1 MATPPKQTRVLL
13 IDDDEED
20 YLIVRSL
27 FAKIPHTPFMLDWV
41 GTFEDGAASISAAN
55 HDVYLIDYRLGMH
68 NGLELLKDIDLQSV
82 ETPFIILTG
91 AGDEEIERKAMRTG
105 VADYLVKGSFD
116 ADLLSRV
123 IRYSLQRKHMEAQR
137 IQHLVEVN
145 DSKDEFI
152 ALASHELRTPAS
164 AVKQYLGMLMDGY
177 AGEVPTEQMPF
188 LKTAFESN
196 ERQIKIINDILLV
209 AQLDLRK
216 LTMHKEPL
224 DVAKMMHGIL
234 KDVPRLTDRES
245 PATYD
250 NPRAAIRVNAD
261 PNYLRMALTNIAENA
276 AKYTPSDRPIAI
288 RIAREDDRKVEI
300 IVQDEGVGIARQDID
315 KLFKKFSRIQNPLSV
330 EVGGTGL
337 GLYWADQIIKLHG
350 GFIKVVS
357 APGKGSTF
365 TVVLPMWQ
373 PNA

>member
-1 MATPPKQTRVLL
+1 MVAPTKQTHVLL

-27 FAKIPHTPFMLDWV
+27 LSKIPRTPFKLDWV
-41 GTFEDGAASISAAN
+41 STFEEGAKSIARAR
-55 HDVYLIDYRLGMH
+55 HDVYLIDFRLGTR
-68 NGLELLKDIDLQSV
+68 NGLELLSNLDLQSM

-91 AGDEEIERKAMRTG
+91 AGDEEIERKAMRMG

-116 ADLLSRV
+116 AELLSRV
-123 IRYSLQRKHMEAQR
+123 LRYSLQRKHLEAQR

-164 AVKQYLGMLMDGY
+164 AVKQYLGMLLDGY
-177 AGEVPTEQMPF
+177 AGEVPAEQVPF
-188 LKTAFESN
+188 IKTAFESN

-216 LTMHKEPL
+216 LTMRKEPI
-224 DVAKMMHGIL
+224 DVGKIVGGII
-234 KDVPRLTDRES
+234 KDVPRLADREA
-245 PATYD
+245 PVTFD
-250 NPRAAIRVNAD
+250 KPPLPVLVNAD
-261 PNYLRMALTNIAENA
+261 PTYLRMALTNIIENA
-276 AKYTPSDRPIAI
+276 AKYTPRDRAVSI
-288 RIAREDDRKVEI
+288 RITSDDDRKINVVVE
-300 IVQDEGVGIARQDID
+300 DEGVGIDARDID

-350 GFIKVVS
+350 GTIKVVS
-357 APGKGSTF
+357 TPGKGSTF
-365 TVVLPMWQ
+365 TTVLPMWQ
-373 PNA
+373 HRA